1 MLRVHHR
8 QRLDMGEPMHEH
20 PLVRLAQHRLAVV
33 DTHDP
38 LRGRI
43 IGQRNTGAD
52 ADVEDAPADALG
64 RGDRSLAAGVENR
77 AEDEIV
83 DRRPARIGLRDR
95 VDVDFARHRPRHA
108 YLRAVA
114 SLTRDYETHIR
125 LAPDATPASRTGAT
139 RVAATALWINPPPST
154 RACPSPAS

>member
-1 MLRVHHR
+1 GR
-8 QRLDMGEPMHEH
+8 
-20 PLVRLAQHRLAVV
+20 
-33 DTHDP
+33 
-38 LRGRI
+38 LRG
-43 IGQRNTGAD
+43 QRAPV
-52 ADVEDAPADALG
+52 ACAPVEAPAADALG

-114 SLTRDYETHIR
+114 PLTRDGEIHIR
-125 LAPDATPASRTGAT
+125 LAPDATPASRTVAT
-139 RVAATALWINPPPST
+139 RVAAT
-154 RACPSPAS
+154 